1 MYWSSLKI
9 LNRYNKRKQA
19 VEASIGAF
27 WKPSRSLN
35 THEFDNGQGTAGLQR
50 VDEPGAPPPSQS
62 EDSLPR
68 LAELTA
74 TKADAP
80 RMR

>member
-1 MYWSSLKI
+1 MLVLRSL
-9 LNRYNKRKQA
+9 R
-19 VEASIGAF
+19 VESVRQQ
-27 WKPSRSLN
+27 KLSRSLN
-35 THEFDNGQGTAGLQR
+35 THKFDNGQGTAGPQR
-50 VDEPGAPPPSQS
+50 VDEPRVPPPCKS

-68 LAELTA
+68 LAEPTA